1 MNFGPQVNIGVPP
14 GIMNES
20 SSNPANQSW
29 QGLTIKE
36 ILEKV
41 DLSNIIMDE
50 DKKKVVSVYIAIKFC
65 LLNFLVNSICVTYV
79 CVDVYQD
86 KFSNQSMMTNGVINP
101 ESAFLGPKLWSKPV
115 PMPVTGENDDFSVMN
130 IDDFLSENG
139 FDLEEQ
145 QPSSPGS
152 IGVSSPR
159 SGISEM
165 ETDFEPMPARKATKR
180 AAPALD
186 SGSDGNG
193 KKTMDTTF
201 LYAESKKARLER
213 EKEEKKNRSINDIEF
228 SPQELAL
235 ATVPGM
241 KFDPR
246 QRSFAPDEL
255 RPQPIIRKRKKS
267 YVPSEAKDGKYWE
280 KREKNNVA
288 ARRSREA
295 RRLKENQI
303 ALRTAFLEKENGQLK
318 AALDEAKAE
327 NMELVAE
334 KEILLVKLKQYE

>member
-50 DKKKVVSVYIAIKFC
+50 DKKKV
-65 LLNFLVNSICVTYV
+65 
-79 CVDVYQD
+79 D

>member
-1 MNFGPQVNIGVPP
+1 MNFLGPQVDVAVG
-14 GIMNES
+14 MNEAC
-20 SSNPANQSW
+20 SNPNQSW

-50 DKKKVVSVYIAIKFC
+50 DKKK
-65 LLNFLVNSICVTYV
+65 
-79 CVDVYQD
+79 QD
-86 KFSNQSMMTNGVINP
+86 KFHHPTMPNGVINP
-101 ESAFLGPKLWSKPV
+101 ESAFLGPKLWSKPI
-115 PMPVTGENDDFSVMN
+115 PMPVTGDNDDFSVMN

-139 FDLEEQ
+139 FDLEAEH
-145 QPSSPGS
+145 PSSPS
-152 IGVSSPR
+152 DLGVSSPR
-159 SGISEM
+159 SNASDM
-165 ETDFEPMPARKATKR
+165 ETDMVESMPARKAPKR
-180 AAPALD
+180 AAQGPLE
-186 SGSDGNG
+186 SD
-193 KKTMDTTF
+193 KKIDTTF

-213 EKEEKKNRSINDIEF
+213 EKEEKKNRTINDIEF

-241 KFDPR
+241 NFDPR

-267 YVPSEAKDGKYWE
+267 YVPSEAKDDKYWE

-334 KEILLVKLKQYE
+334 KQILLEKLKQYE

>member
-1 MNFGPQVNIGVPP
+1 MGISAVASSLIYFVLKSFLVRGRILIMNFGPQVNIGVPP

-50 DKKKVVSVYIAIKFC
+50 EDKKKV
-65 LLNFLVNSICVTYV
+65 
-79 CVDVYQD
+79 D
-86 KFSNQSMMTNGVINP
+86 KFNNPTMMANGVINP
-101 ESAFLGPKLWSKPV
+101 ESAFLGPKLWSKSV

>member
-1 MNFGPQVNIGVPP
+1 MGEKLCVNNICCCSSSSLIYFVFSFLIRGRILIMNFGPQVNIGVPP

-50 DKKKVVSVYIAIKFC
+50 DKKKV
-65 LLNFLVNSICVTYV
+65 
-79 CVDVYQD
+79 D

-186 SGSDGNG
+186 SGSDGNS

-201 LYAESKKARLER
+201 LYTESKKARLER
-213 EKEEKKNRSINDIEF
+213 EKKKRRTEASMT
-228 SPQELAL
+228 L
-235 ATVPGM
+235 
-241 KFDPR
+241 
-246 QRSFAPDEL
+246 SFL
-255 RPQPIIRKRKKS
+255 HKS
-267 YVPSEAKDGKYWE
+267 LP
-280 KREKNNVA
+280 
-288 ARRSREA
+288 
-295 RRLKENQI
+295 LPLFQ
-303 ALRTAFLEKENGQLK
+303 
-318 AALDEAKAE
+318 
-327 NMELVAE
+327 
-334 KEILLVKLKQYE
+334 

>member
-1 MNFGPQVNIGVPP
+1 MNFGPQVNIAVPP
-14 GIMNES
+14 GMNEA
-20 SSNPANQSW
+20 SSNHANQSW

-50 DKKKVVSVYIAIKFC
+50 DKKKV
-65 LLNFLVNSICVTYV
+65 
-79 CVDVYQD
+79 QD
-86 KFSNQSMMTNGVINP
+86 KFNNPAMMANGVINP
-101 ESAFLGPKLWSKPV
+101 ESAFLGPKLWSKSV

-145 QPSSPGS
+145 PSSPS

-159 SGISEM
+159 SISDM
-165 ETDFEPMPARKATKR
+165 ETDMEPMPARKATKR
-180 AAPALD
+180 AAPLD
-186 SGSDGNG
+186 SSEGNS

-213 EKEEKKNRSINDIEF
+213 EKEEKKNRNVNDIEF

-241 KFDPR
+241 NFDPR

>member
-1 MNFGPQVNIGVPP
+1 MGNICCCSSSSLIYFVFSFLIRGRILIMNFGPQVNIGVPP

-50 DKKKVVSVYIAIKFC
+50 DKKKV
-65 LLNFLVNSICVTYV
+65 
-79 CVDVYQD
+79 QD

>member
-1 MNFGPQVNIGVPP
+1 LRIPLRFWQWMIMNFGPQVDVAVG
-14 GIMNES
+14 MNET
-20 SSNPANQSW
+20 SSNFNQSW

-50 DKKKVVSVYIAIKFC
+50 EDKKK
-65 LLNFLVNSICVTYV
+65 
-79 CVDVYQD
+79 QD
-86 KFSNQSMMTNGVINP
+86 KFNNPTMTNGVINP
-101 ESAFLGPKLWSKPV
+101 ESAFLGPKLWSKPI

-139 FDLEEQ
+139 FDLEDQ
-145 QPSSPGS
+145 PPSSPS
-152 IGVSSPR
+152 ELGVSSPR
-159 SGISEM
+159 SYTSSDM
-165 ETDFEPMPARKATKR
+165 ETEMAEPMQPARKAPKR
-180 AAPALD
+180 AAQGPLEEV
-186 SGSDGNG
+186 GND
-193 KKTMDTTF
+193 KKKIDTTF

-213 EKEEKKNRSINDIEF
+213 EKEEKKNRNINDINF

-241 KFDPR
+241 NFDPR

-267 YVPSEAKDGKYWE
+267 YVPSEAKDDKYWE

-334 KEILLVKLKQYE
+334 KQILLEKLKQYE